1 MFRPLILD
9 PVVLQITIV
18 IAALLVISLWQK
30 LKVATSIVVAVYSIY
45 MFSFVSANTKVNKST
60 PIRLAVYKKI
70 VNNVKFKKINHLS
83 IRDETNNTKLKVK
96 SQSSDEYQKTVITP
110 NKLEILM
117 NEPKTRIKE
126 PEVQIA
132 NKTLTDLPFK
142 IINMSTGTSVVNRS
156 IVNPKNIFSTEEER
170 IYFLSGVQ
178 NKNDSKILY
187 HKWYHEG
194 KLKSKIEMESKRS
207 FNWRSWSYITVNPDR
222 IGDWQVVI
230 EDKSGTRYD
239 SLSFVISDFN
249 I

>member
-60 PIRLAVYKKI
+60 PIRLAVNKKI
-70 VNNVKFKKINHLS
+70 VNNEKFKKINHLS

-96 SQSSDEYQKTVITP
+96 SQSSDEYQKTVIAP

-194 KLKSKIEMESKRS
+194 KLRSKIEMESKRS

>member
-1 MFRPLILD
+1 
-9 PVVLQITIV
+9 
-18 IAALLVISLWQK
+18 
-30 LKVATSIVVAVYSIY
+30 
-45 MFSFVSANTKVNKST
+45 
-60 PIRLAVYKKI
+60 
-70 VNNVKFKKINHLS
+70 
-83 IRDETNNTKLKVK
+83 
-96 SQSSDEYQKTVITP
+96 
-110 NKLEILM
+110 M
-117 NEPKTRIKE
+117 NEPKTRIQE

-132 NKTLTDLPFK
+132 NKTLTDLPFR

>member
-18 IAALLVISLWQK
+18 IATLLVISLWQK
-30 LKVATSIVVAVYSIY
+30 LKIASSIVVAVYSIY

-60 PIRLAVYKKI
+60 PIRLAVNKKI
-70 VNNVKFKKINHLS
+70 VNNEKFKKINHLS
-83 IRDETNNTKLKVK
+83 ITDDTNNTKLKVK
-96 SQSSDEYQKTVITP
+96 SKSSDEYQKTVIVT
-110 NKLEILM
+110 NKLETIM
-117 NEPKTRIKE
+117 NEPKTRIQE
-126 PEVQIA
+126 PKLQIA
-132 NKTLTDLPFK
+132 NKALTDIPFR

-156 IVNPKNIFSTEEER
+156 IVNPNNIFSTEEER

-194 KLKSKIEMESKRS
+194 KLKSKIEMESRRS
-207 FNWRSWSYITVNPDR
+207 FNWRSWSYITVNSDR